1 MSRGIAWLLVVLISV
16 AAIVNLATTVFK
28 SNKLLEEISKVRTD
42 LFTLRSRVASLDS
55 VVNDIRNQIEKSDD
69 IIKSVHFTR
78 PTTSL
83 EKVVLKASVT
93 LSEFTEGSKLFLNVI
108 DEDAE
113 VRSYGL
119 KSENGVF
126 TALIKLLPEET
137 YYCQVRVR
145 DGDKE
150 TLSEKIA
157 ISLDL
162 YNIQHYQLLGHS
174 WLLETD
180 KIHYSIDLYTQY
192 CRDEELRISEAVIK
206 VVGGEDSRETLFLPL
221 DNNSQEL
228 AKTVYY
234 EADRDAS
241 LTFVAE
247 IAYRFGE
254 SKTEAVK
261 MNYDF

>member
-1 MSRGIAWLLVVLISV
+1 MVVLISV
-16 AAIVNLATTVFK
+16 AAIVNLETTVFK

-69 IIKSVHFTR
+69 ITKSVHFTR

-83 EKVVLKASVT
+83 EKVVLKVSVT
-93 LSEFTEGSKLFLNVI
+93 FSEFTEGSQLFLNVI
-108 DEDAE
+108 DENAD
-113 VRSYGL
+113 VRSYEL
-119 KSENGVF
+119 ESENGVF
-126 TALIKLLPEET
+126 TAMIELFPEET
-137 YYCQVRVR
+137 YHGQVRLR

-150 TLSEKIA
+150 TLSKEFA
-157 ISLDL
+157 ISHDL
-162 YNIQHYQLLGHS
+162 YNIQHYQLLGHA

-206 VVGGEDSRETLFLPL
+206 VVEGEDSRETLFLPL

-228 AKTVYY
+228 AKAVYY
-234 EADRDAS
+234 
-241 LTFVAE
+241 
-247 IAYRFGE
+247 
-254 SKTEAVK
+254 
-261 MNYDF
+261 

>member
-16 AAIVNLATTVFK
+16 AAIFNLETTVFK

-93 LSEFTEGSKLFLNVI
+93 FSEFTEGSQLFLNVI

-113 VRSYGL
+113 VDSYGL
-119 KSENGVF
+119 KSENDIF
-126 TALIKLLPEET
+126 TALIELLPEVT
-137 YYCQVRVR
+137 YYGQVRVR

-150 TLSEKIA
+150 TLSKEFA
-157 ISLDL
+157 ISHDL
-162 YNIQHYQLLGHS
+162 YSIQHYQLLGHA

-261 MNYDF
+261 MNYHF